1 MSSLKSAKL
10 VAVMVG
16 KVQEHPPQAEAGPY
30 AQPWRSA
37 FIKDEVEGRVA
48 IRRLGVDGDEVANR
62 DVHGGPEQSVL
73 AYPYS
78 HYKRWQSELKN
89 QEMGPGGFGENLSI
103 DGLDEHSVC
112 LGDSYQIGSVLLQVS
127 LPRLPCASID
137 RRWQRKGLMKQVGA
151 LSRTG
156 WYFRVLEEGEVGA
169 GDLVTRT
176 SRPLPNW
183 TVSDVLQLR
192 MHAGKGNVDRAE
204 ELAECELLAPHWR
217 EHFAQRACRAGAT
230 S

>member
-1 MSSLKSAKL
+1 MSSQKPAKL

-16 KVQEHPPQAEAGPY
+16 KVQEHPSRGDAGPY
-30 AQPWRSA
+30 AHPWRSA
-37 FIKDEVEGRVA
+37 FIKDEVQGRVP

-62 DVHGGPEQSVL
+62 NVHGGPEQSVL

-78 HYKRWQSELKN
+78 HYESWRCELN
-89 QEMGPGGFGENLSI
+89 IQDMGPGGFGENLSI

-112 LGDSYQIGSVLLQVS
+112 LGDSYQIGSVALQVS

-137 RRWQRKGLMKQVGA
+137 QRWMRKGLMKQVGQ

-176 SRPLPNW
+176 ARPLPNW
-183 TVSDVLQLR
+183 TISDVLQLR
-192 MHAGKGNVDRAE
+192 MNASRADAGRAE
-204 ELAECELLAPHWR
+204 QLAECELLAPHWR
-217 EHFAQRACRAGAT
+217 EHFAGRVLRAGAM